1 MTCVHH
7 WLIPAPNG
15 EMWLMGMCKHCG
27 AEKRFLSSY
36 DYEEVHLWRDYDRVR
51 PRAKRVTA

>member
-15 EMWLMGMCKHCG
+15 EMWLLVTCRHCG

-36 DYEEVHLWRDYDRVR
+36 DYEEIHMWRDYDRLR
-51 PRAKRVTA
+51 GRRVSA